1 MHILSTATLI
11 VTSLATLV
19 VVAIPIPISTTSD
32 SISNTPNAGGVQQGS
47 MSRRSTTTT
56 TGGSSREMNI
66 KVNIKRSDQD
76 SRVRL
81 DTRAFLETFSGGV

>member
-19 VVAIPIPISTTSD
+19 VAIPIPISTTSD
-32 SISNTPNAGGVQQGS
+32 GISNTPNAGGVQQGS

-81 DTRAFLETFSGGV
+81 DTRAFLETFSG